1 MSTLRFAGRKWLFAS
16 FFVLGLAAILAG
28 SYIVGLIFLPSA
40 IKINYQK
47 RDCDRALQ
55 LFAAYSGFYF
65 DASGERAGV
74 SNLVI
79 ECATYNLAVY
89 REEQKAWQDA
99 YNADKTYLESY
110 PSGIFYDEVYT
121 QIARVLIA
129 WAKDLYSQKDYHAS
143 IGKLEQV
150 VQSYADTVAAWEA
163 GDLQAEIY
171 RNWSGNLFVSRNY
184 AGALDV
190 LNEYL
195 LWAQINHREEDVKVA
210 KDSFAP
216 LYLGWGSELRN
227 SDDFAGAERT
237 LHQLQDW
244 ARANQQPEIIDVA
257 NYELA
262 QTYLEWALDLQSQQ
276 MFSDARYRLE
286 QAIAVSPEPQSDT
299 GPAAQS
305 KVAMLS
311 VYLNWGDMLIAQND
325 FPGGLSQYNAALELS
340 DDENRASARDAV
352 LHGYLV
358 WADALVKDEDFIQ
371 ALEKIKLAGA
381 DPGTDTGKNDV
392 EAARAKIYAAFSNS
406 QGQQAQQAMKAAMRA
421 VCQGKKQPEFP
432 IFGLDKNKIR
442 ASVFGVNTEL
452 PENIAATTPGEMH
465 YVACV
470 EEAYEITQVKEA
482 VCCKA
487 IYQRINWR
495 VTLYGVS
502 DALEK
507 AKATLLGVE
516 PQDRFETRLFNP
528 LEYIVGSPPSAADLA
543 QWLMTVMK

>member
-1 MSTLRFAGRKWLFAS
+1 MSTLRFAGRKWFFAL
-16 FFVLGLAAILAG
+16 FFVLGLAGI
-28 SYIVGLIFLPSA
+28 YIVGLIFLPSA
-40 IKINYQK
+40 IKTNYQK

-55 LFAAYSGFYF
+55 LFAAYSSFYF
-65 DASGERAGV
+65 DARGERAGV

-129 WAKDLYSQKDYHAS
+129 WAKDLYSQKDYRAAL
-143 IGKLEQV
+143 GKLDQV
-150 VQSYADTVAAWEA
+150 VQYYADTVAAREA
-163 GDLQAEIY
+163 GDLEAEIF
-171 RNWSGNLFVSRNY
+171 RNWSSDLFVSMNY

-195 LWAQINHREEDVKVA
+195 RWAQINHREEDVKVA
-210 KDSFAP
+210 KDRFAQ
-216 LYLGWGSELRN
+216 LYLSWGAELRN

-244 ARANQQPEIIDVA
+244 ARASQQPEIIAAA

-262 QTYLEWALDLQSQQ
+262 QTYLAWALDLQSQQ
-276 MFSDARYRLE
+276 MFSEAKYRLE
-286 QAIAVSPEPQSDT
+286 QAIAVDPEQQSDS
-299 GPAAQS
+299 GPTAQS

-340 DDENRASARDAV
+340 DDENRASAKDAV

-358 WADALVKDEDFIQ
+358 WADALVKDDDFIL

-392 EAARAKIYAAFSNS
+392 EAARTIIYAAFSNS
-406 QGQQAQQAMKAAMRA
+406 QGPQAQQAMKAAMRA
-421 VCQGKKQPEFP
+421 VCQGEKQPELP

-465 YVACV
+465 YVVCI
-470 EEAYEITQVKEA
+470 EEEYEITQIKEA
-482 VCCKA
+482 ACCKA

-495 VTLYGVS
+495 VTLHRVS
-502 DALEK
+502 NALEQ
-507 AKATLLGVE
+507 AKTILLGVE
-516 PQDRFETRLFNP
+516 PSDRFETRLFTP
-528 LEYIVGSPPSAADLA
+528 LEYIVGAPPSAADLA
-543 QWLMTVMK
+543 HWLMTIMK